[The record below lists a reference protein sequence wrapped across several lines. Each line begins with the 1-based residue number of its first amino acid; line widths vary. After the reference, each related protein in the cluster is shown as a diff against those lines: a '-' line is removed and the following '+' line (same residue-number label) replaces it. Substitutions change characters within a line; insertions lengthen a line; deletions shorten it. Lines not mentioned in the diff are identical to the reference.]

1 MKLQLI
7 DSIYFKLKNEQFY
20 MYSYIA
26 ATVICLVLCL
36 TPLAQPA
43 KTVNNYIFIKL
54 TYAYIAHTNY

>member
-1 MKLQLI
+1 MNNSTCI
-7 DSIYFKLKNEQFY
+7 ATYV
-20 MYSYIA
+20 IA

-54 TYAYIAHTNY
+54 TYVYIV